1 MIDPARVLPVGS
13 RPRRSSLRTLTEAWA
28 LRGTGTVRSPVVTDA
43 HLVSGE
49 GTDVDDPDRLARAV
63 CAPELEFV
71 PEEVEHVGM
80 TVPLGGLMMEAA
92 RILGSPNAVTQSPRV
107 RLRGTDL
114 YKRVVHRIP
123 LATATRA
130 VLGHAVQNHLTL
142 GEALRMEGLG
152 AGVVADDLA
161 ALVTLGLI
169 ELEPPESESLEDIA
183 PLVPTP
189 VDLPA
194 FTLTEAEE
202 RALRGRLEREWAM
215 VRDADDW
222 TVLGLQPGA
231 AQVRIDAAARR
242 MNARYRTVVDDPLLG
257 QETHAVA
264 QRLFERSQK
273 AARRLL
279 AGITPDAPPAVSGAS
294 EALEQGWTAVERE
307 DFVEARRCFAMAR
320 RDPRSQSSGL
330 AGEGW
335 VAVVDPRSSMAER
348 QEGLELLSL
357 AYSMAPG
364 DPRILTRLREARVEM
379 GLRATMP
386 DE

>member
-28 LRGTGTVRSPVVTDA
+28 MRGTGTVRSPVVSDA

-71 PEEVEHVGM
+71 SEEVEHVGM

-92 RILGSPNAVTQSPRV
+92 RLLGCPNAVTQSPRV
-107 RLRGTDL
+107 RLRSTDL
-114 YKRVVHRIP
+114 YKRVIHRIP

-169 ELEPPESESLEDIA
+169 ELDTPESERADA
-183 PLVPTP
+183 LVPFAPTP

-202 RALRGRLEREWAM
+202 KALKGRLEREWAM
-215 VRDADDW
+215 VRDVDDW

-231 AQVRIDAAARR
+231 ARVRIEAAARR

-257 QETHAVA
+257 QETHEVA

-294 EALEQGWTAVERE
+294 EALDRGWKAVERE
-307 DFVEARRCFAMAR
+307 DFVEARRCFALAR
-320 RDPRSQSSGL
+320 RDPRGQSSGL

-335 VAVVDPRSSMAER
+335 IDVVDPRSTMAER

-364 DPRILTRLREARVEM
+364 DPRILTLLREARVEM